1 MGALELRLARRA
13 PFDGE
18 ALIGFLAARAI
29 PGVESVEGLTYRRS
43 IDLPGGGAVVELTPE
58 PLDGVLCRL
67 WLDDPG
73 DRDAAVARCRRL
85 LDLDA
90 DPAAVAAHLEPNPV
104 LGGAGAPGGRACG
117 CPAAPA
123 ASSSRCGRSSASR
136 YRWPERGPFSGRLAA
151 RYGVAPGRFPGP
163 AVLAEVDPGRSR
175 SRAPAARPCA
185 SSPGWRPAASSTS
198 TPGADPQATRSRLLG
213 IRGIGPWT
221 AEYIAMRALGD
232 PDAWPPGDVGVRH
245 ALERLGQAPGE
256 PAALKLAEAWRPWRS
271 YAVMHLWAGL

>member
-1 MGALELRLARRA
+1 VGALELRLACRA

-43 IDLPGGGAVVELTPE
+43 IDLPGGGGVVELTPE
-58 PLDGVLCRL
+58 SPDGVLCRL

-90 DPAAVAAHLEPNPV
+90 DPAAVAAHLEPDPV
-104 LGGAGAPGGRACG
+104 LGELVRRRPGLRVPGCADGFELAVRAIVGQQVSVAGARTIL
-117 CPAAPA
+117 
-123 ASSSRCGRSSASR
+123 
-136 YRWPERGPFSGRLAA
+136 GRLAA
-151 RYGVAPGRFPGP
+151 LYGGAPGRFPGP
-163 AVLAEVDPGRSR
+163 AALAEVDPGAFPFPRTR
-175 SRAPAARPCA
+175 GEALRELARLAAGGELDLEA
-185 SSPGWRPAASSTS
+185 
-198 TPGADPQATRSRLLG
+198 GADPQATRSRLLG

-245 ALERLGQAPGE
+245 ALERLGQPPGE
-256 PAALKLAEAWRPWRS
+256 RAALKLAEAWRPWRS